1 MISKV
6 KKIEYSEVAYNELPD
21 NVKQLIDKANE
32 ATKTSYAPYSK
43 FHVGAALETDGNHI
57 VCGSNQEN
65 VAYPSGLCAE
75 RTAVFACGAQ
85 YPKEA
90 VVALAI
96 AAETE
101 GNFLAQPIVP
111 CAACLQVLLE
121 TERRG
126 GKAID
131 FYLYG
136 TEVIYHI
143 KGVGSFLPFSFDM

>member
-21 NVKQLIDKANE
+21 NVKQLIDKAKE

-43 FHVGAALETDGNHI
+43 FHVGAALETDGRHL

-126 GKAID
+126 GKTID

-136 TEVIYHI
+136 TEVIYYI

>member
-1 MISKV
+1 MINKV
-6 KKIEYSEVAYNELPD
+6 KKIEYSEVEYAELPD
-21 NVKQLIDKANE
+21 NVKKLIDKAKE

-43 FHVGAALETDGNHI
+43 FHVGAALETDGGHI

-85 YPKEA
+85 HPTEA
-90 VVALAI
+90 VITLAI

-101 GNFLAQPIVP
+101 GKFLGQPIVP
-111 CAACLQVLLE
+111 CAGCLQVLLE

-126 GKAID
+126 GKNID

>member
-1 MISKV
+1 MINKV
-6 KKIEYSEVAYNELPD
+6 KKIEYSEVEYAELPD
-21 NVKQLIDKANE
+21 NVKQLINKAKE
-32 ATKTSYAPYSK
+32 ATTTSYAPYSK
-43 FHVGAALETDGNHI
+43 FHVGAALETDGGHI

-90 VVALAI
+90 VITLAI

-101 GNFLAQPIVP
+101 GKFLGQPIVP
-111 CAACLQVLLE
+111 CAGCLQVLLE

-126 GKAID
+126 GKTID

>member
-21 NVKQLIDKANE
+21 NVKQLIDKAKE

-43 FHVGAALETDGNHI
+43 FHVGAALETDGRHI

-126 GKAID
+126 RKAID

-136 TEVIYHI
+136 TEVIYYI